1 MQFLDTQYGQNV
13 GNALNA
19 AVVNLMAGKGTRP
32 ASSAPPPKPRRRADR
47 ATMSDTLGTAAVGRI
62 RRGALQVGDAAYA
75 ASPTPRARK
84 RGRGRQRLEIA
95 LLTGP
100 AIIVFVGLVIF
111 PVALA
116 AYYGFYRWQGY
127 GPPTDWV
134 GLHNYKIIFTDPAF
148 QQALE
153 HNGLIVVLSL
163 VIQGPLAIVLALLLN
178 QKIRGRAL
186 IRVLIF
192 VPYVIS
198 EVIVGTGFSLMLQ
211 VTGAVND
218 VLHNIGLGFLAT
230 DWLANPNIAL
240 WTLMGIITWKYIG
253 FAVILM
259 LAGLQSIPDELSEAA
274 RIDGASYWQV
284 QRHITLPLLGP
295 TIRIWAFLSIIGSLQ
310 LFDLVYIIWGQYIS
324 GTAGTSTMAT
334 YMALNGRLAGNYGY
348 GSAVAVVMFLISL
361 IVALFYQRFVLRRD
375 LRGAVT
381 QGVN

>member
-1 MQFLDTQYGQNV
+1 
-13 GNALNA
+13 
-19 AVVNLMAGKGTRP
+19 
-32 ASSAPPPKPRRRADR
+32 
-47 ATMSDTLGTAAVGRI
+47 MSDTLRTTAIGRI
-62 RRGALQVGDAAYA
+62 RRGAPQVGDAADT
-75 ASPTPRARK
+75 ASPTPRPRK
-84 RGRGRQRLEIA
+84 RRGRVRLRLEIA

-116 AYYGFYRWQGY
+116 AYYGFYKWQGY

-134 GLHNYKIIFTDPAF
+134 GLGNYKIIFTDPAF

-163 VIQGPLAIVLALLLN
+163 VIQGPLAIGLALLLN

-218 VLHNIGLGFLAT
+218 ALHNIGLGFLAT
-230 DWLANPNIAL
+230 DWLADPSIAL
-240 WTLMGIITWKYIG
+240 WTLMAIITWKYIG

-295 TIRIWAFLSIIGSLQ
+295 TIRIWAFLSVIGSLQ

-361 IVALFYQRFVLRRD
+361 VVALCYQRFVLRRD

>member
-1 MQFLDTQYGQNV
+1 
-13 GNALNA
+13 
-19 AVVNLMAGKGTRP
+19 
-32 ASSAPPPKPRRRADR
+32 
-47 ATMSDTLGTAAVGRI
+47 MSDTLRTTAVGRI
-62 RRGALQVGDAAYA
+62 RRGALHVGDAAHA

-111 PVALA
+111 PVGLA
-116 AYYGFYRWQGY
+116 AYYGFYKWQGY
-127 GPPTDWV
+127 GSPTDWV
-134 GLHNYKIIFTDPAF
+134 GLGNYKIIFTDPAF

-163 VIQGPLAIVLALLLN
+163 VIQGPLAIGLALLLN
-178 QKIRGRAL
+178 QKVRGRAL

-211 VTGAVND
+211 VSGAVND
-218 VLHNIGLGFLAT
+218 ALHNIGLGFLAT
-230 DWLANPNIAL
+230 DWLADPNIAL

-259 LAGLQSIPDELSEAA
+259 LAGLQSIPGELSEAA

-295 TIRIWAFLSIIGSLQ
+295 TIRIWAFLSIIGSMQ

-361 IVALFYQRFVLRRD
+361 VVALFYQRFVLHRD

>member
-1 MQFLDTQYGQNV
+1 
-13 GNALNA
+13 
-19 AVVNLMAGKGTRP
+19 
-32 ASSAPPPKPRRRADR
+32 
-47 ATMSDTLGTAAVGRI
+47 MSETLRTAAVGRI
-62 RRGALQVGDAAYA
+62 RRGALQVGDAAHA
-75 ASPTPRARK
+75 ASPTPRARARK

-95 LLTGP
+95 LLTSP

-111 PVALA
+111 PVVLA
-116 AYYGFYRWQGY
+116 AYYGFYKWQGY

-134 GLHNYKIIFTDPAF
+134 GLGNYKIIFTDPAF

-163 VIQGPLAIVLALLLN
+163 VIQGPLAILLALLLN

-218 VLHNIGLGFLAT
+218 ALHSIGLGFLAT
-230 DWLANPNIAL
+230 DWLADPNIAL

-284 QRHITLPLLGP
+284 QRHITLSLLGP
-295 TIRIWAFLSIIGSLQ
+295 TIRIWAFLSIIGALQ

-348 GSAVAVVMFLISL
+348 GSAVAVVMFLVSL
-361 IVALFYQRFVLRRD
+361 VVALFYQRFVLRRD

>member
-1 MQFLDTQYGQNV
+1 
-13 GNALNA
+13 
-19 AVVNLMAGKGTRP
+19 
-32 ASSAPPPKPRRRADR
+32 
-47 ATMSDTLGTAAVGRI
+47 MSDTLRTAAVGRI
-62 RRGALQVGDAAYA
+62 RRGATHVGDAAHA
-75 ASPTPRARK
+75 ASPTPRSRK

-111 PVALA
+111 PVGLA

-127 GPPTDWV
+127 GAPTNWV
-134 GLHNYKIIFTDPAF
+134 GLHNYKIILTDPSF
-148 QQALE
+148 LRVLE

-163 VIQGPLAIVLALLLN
+163 IIQGPVAIGLALLLN

-211 VTGAVND
+211 VSGAVND
-218 VLHNIGLGFLAT
+218 VLHSIGLGAIAT
-230 DWLANPNIAL
+230 DWLANPSIAL
-240 WTLMGIITWKYIG
+240 WTLMAILTWKYIG

-284 QRHITLPLLGP
+284 QRHIMVPLLGP
-295 TIRIWAFLSIIGSLQ
+295 TIRIWAFLSMIGALQ
-310 LFDLVYIIWGQYIS
+310 LFDLVYIIWGQYVS
-324 GTAGTSTMAT
+324 DTAGTSTMAT
-334 YMALNGRLAGNYGY
+334 YMVLNGRLAGNYGY
-348 GSAVAVVMFLISL
+348 GSAVAVVMFFISL
-361 IVALFYQRFVLRRD
+361 LVALLYQRFVLRRD
-375 LRGAVT
+375 LTGAIT
-381 QGVN
+381 QGVS

>member
-1 MQFLDTQYGQNV
+1 
-13 GNALNA
+13 
-19 AVVNLMAGKGTRP
+19 
-32 ASSAPPPKPRRRADR
+32 
-47 ATMSDTLGTAAVGRI
+47 MSDTVRTAAVGRI
-62 RRGALQVGDAAYA
+62 RRGALQVGDAAHA
-75 ASPTPRARK
+75 ASPTPRARM

-95 LLTGP
+95 LLTSP

-116 AYYGFYRWQGY
+116 AYYGFYKWEGY

-134 GLHNYKIIFTDPAF
+134 GLGNYKIIFTDPTF

-163 VIQGPLAIVLALLLN
+163 VIQGPLAIGLALLLN

-211 VTGAVND
+211 DTGALND
-218 VLHNIGLGFLAT
+218 ALHNIGLGFLAV
-230 DWLANPNIAL
+230 DWIANPNIAL
-240 WTLMGIITWKYIG
+240 WTLMAIITWKYIG
-253 FAVILM
+253 FAFILM

-274 RIDGASYWQV
+274 LIDGASYWQV

-361 IVALFYQRFVLRRD
+361 IVALCYQRFVLRRD

>member
-1 MQFLDTQYGQNV
+1 
-13 GNALNA
+13 
-19 AVVNLMAGKGTRP
+19 
-32 ASSAPPPKPRRRADR
+32 
-47 ATMSDTLGTAAVGRI
+47 MSHTLGAAALGRG
-62 RRGALQVGDAAYA
+62 RRGAPQVGDAVDT
-75 ASPTPRARK
+75 ASPTPRPRK
-84 RGRGRQRLEIA
+84 RGGRGRLRLEIA

-116 AYYGFYRWQGY
+116 AYYGFYRWEGY
-127 GPPTDWV
+127 GPPTNWV
-134 GLHNYKIIFTDPAF
+134 GLGNYKVIFTDPTF

-211 VTGAVND
+211 DTGALND
-218 VLHNIGLGFLAT
+218 ALHNLGLGFLAT

-240 WTLMGIITWKYIG
+240 WTLMAILTWKYIG

-348 GSAVAVVMFLISL
+348 GSAVAVVLFLISL
-361 IVALFYQRFVLRRD
+361 IVALCYQRFVLRRD

>member
-1 MQFLDTQYGQNV
+1 
-13 GNALNA
+13 
-19 AVVNLMAGKGTRP
+19 
-32 ASSAPPPKPRRRADR
+32 
-47 ATMSDTLGTAAVGRI
+47 MSHTLGTAALGRG
-62 RRGALQVGDAAYA
+62 RRGAPGAGDAADT
-75 ASPTPRARK
+75 ASPAPRPRK
-84 RGRGRQRLEIA
+84 RRGRGRLRLEIA

-134 GLHNYKIIFTDPAF
+134 GLENYKVIFTDPTF

-163 VIQGPLAIVLALLLN
+163 VIQGPLAIGLALLLN
-178 QKIRGRAL
+178 QKIRGRTL

-218 VLHNIGLGFLAT
+218 ALHNIGLGFLTT

-274 RIDGASYWQV
+274 RIDGASYWRV

-334 YMALNGRLAGNYGY
+334 YMALNGRLASNYGY
-348 GSAVAVVMFLISL
+348 GSAVAVIMFFISL
-361 IVALFYQRFVLRRD
+361 IVALCYQRFVLRRD

>member
-1 MQFLDTQYGQNV
+1 
-13 GNALNA
+13 
-19 AVVNLMAGKGTRP
+19 
-32 ASSAPPPKPRRRADR
+32 
-47 ATMSDTLGTAAVGRI
+47 MSDTLGTAAIGHG
-62 RRGALQVGDAAYA
+62 RRGAPQTGDAASA
-75 ASPTPRARK
+75 ASPAPWPRKR
-84 RGRGRQRLEIA
+84 RGRGRLRLEIA

-116 AYYGFYRWQGY
+116 AYYGFYKWQGY

-134 GLHNYKIIFTDPAF
+134 GLGNYKIIFTDPAF
-148 QQALE
+148 QQVLE
-153 HNGLIVVLSL
+153 HNGLIAVLSI
-163 VIQGPLAIVLALLLN
+163 VIQGPLAIGLALLLN

-198 EVIVGTGFSLMLQ
+198 EVIVGTGWSLMLQ

-218 VLHNIGLGFLAT
+218 ALHNIGLGFLAT
-230 DWLANPNIAL
+230 DWLADPSIAL
-240 WTLMGIITWKYIG
+240 WTLMGIITWKYVG

-284 QRHITLPLLGP
+284 QRHIMLPLLGP

-361 IVALFYQRFVLRRD
+361 VVALLYQRFVLRRD

-381 QGVN
+381 QGVH

>member
-1 MQFLDTQYGQNV
+1 
-13 GNALNA
+13 
-19 AVVNLMAGKGTRP
+19 
-32 ASSAPPPKPRRRADR
+32 
-47 ATMSDTLGTAAVGRI
+47 MSDTVRTAAVGRI
-62 RRGALQVGDAAYA
+62 RRGALQVGDAAHA

-95 LLTGP
+95 LLTSP

-116 AYYGFYRWQGY
+116 AYYGFYKWQGY

-134 GLHNYKIIFTDPAF
+134 GLGNYKVIFTDPTF

-163 VIQGPLAIVLALLLN
+163 VIQGPLAIGLALLLN

-218 VLHNIGLGFLAT
+218 ALHNIGLGFLAT

-259 LAGLQSIPDELSEAA
+259 LAGLQSIPGELSEAA

-324 GTAGTSTMAT
+324 GVAGTSTMAT

-361 IVALFYQRFVLRRD
+361 IVALCYQRFILRRD

-381 QGVN
+381 QGVY

>member
-1 MQFLDTQYGQNV
+1 
-13 GNALNA
+13 
-19 AVVNLMAGKGTRP
+19 
-32 ASSAPPPKPRRRADR
+32 
-47 ATMSDTLGTAAVGRI
+47 MSHTLGSAALGRV
-62 RRGALQVGDAAYA
+62 RRGAPQVGDAVDT

-84 RGRGRQRLEIA
+84 RRGRGRLRLEIA
-95 LLTGP
+95 FLTGP

-116 AYYGFYRWQGY
+116 AYYGFYKWDGY
-127 GPPTDWV
+127 GPVANWV
-134 GLHNYKIIFTDPAF
+134 GLGNYKIIFTDPTF

-153 HNGLIVVLSL
+153 HNGLIMVLSL
-163 VIQGPLAIVLALLLN
+163 VIQGPLAIGLALLLN

-211 VTGAVND
+211 ATGAVND
-218 VLHNIGLGFLAT
+218 ALHNIGLGFLAT
-230 DWLANPNIAL
+230 DWLANPSIAL
-240 WTLMGIITWKYIG
+240 WTLMGIISWKYIG

-259 LAGLQSIPDELSEAA
+259 LAGLQSIPSELSEAA

-284 QRHITLPLLGP
+284 QRHIMVPLLGP

-310 LFDLVYIIWGQYIS
+310 LFDLVYIIWGQYIAS
-324 GTAGTSTMAT
+324 TAGTSTMAT

-348 GSAVAVVMFLISL
+348 GSAVTVVMFLISMV
-361 IVALFYQRFVLRRD
+361 VALCYQRFVLHRD

>member
-1 MQFLDTQYGQNV
+1 
-13 GNALNA
+13 
-19 AVVNLMAGKGTRP
+19 
-32 ASSAPPPKPRRRADR
+32 
-47 ATMSDTLGTAAVGRI
+47 MSDTVRTAAVGRI
-62 RRGALQVGDAAYA
+62 RRGALQVGDAAHA
-75 ASPTPRARK
+75 ASPTPRARM

-95 LLTGP
+95 LLTSP

-116 AYYGFYRWQGY
+116 AYYGFYKWEGY

-134 GLHNYKIIFTDPAF
+134 GLGNYKIIFTDPTF

-163 VIQGPLAIVLALLLN
+163 IIQGPLAIGLALLLN

-218 VLHNIGLGFLAT
+218 ALHNIGLGFLAT

-324 GTAGTSTMAT
+324 GVAGTSTMAT

-361 IVALFYQRFVLRRD
+361 VVALCYQRFVLHRD